1 MYTTGDIVS
10 RIGTA
15 PKPGSMRAM
24 LNNVSENLS
33 LLLCLTLA
41 AAIGG
46 TMNHGTAQVSGS
58 PKPAGSKQMSVDAQT
73 PWTAK
78 RVGSAKTPGGGMMSG
93 SPKTSGSAKTA
104 GSAKAPGTAQTSTS
118 RAGAASSMQNQ
129 FEGIIQSRNR
139 SVDYGGETQE
149 YEMTIWVKKA
159 QVKVTVPQIGATP
172 GSTVIYRTDSRV
184 SWILNDQDQ
193 TYFEVALAPR
203 QGMQQPTHSEHAA
216 PEKPAVTRTN
226 KTRKILG
233 YMCEQVMI
241 LKGET
246 ETEIWGTKGLGDLT
260 QMLNQSLQAESAGG
274 EEGDLIAKM
283 GLYPLESVTRYE
295 GRILESQEVTKIER
309 KSLSNDLF
317 QIPAGYKKQK
327 ALDVE

>member
-1 MYTTGDIVS
+1 MLKNV
-10 RIGTA
+10 
-15 PKPGSMRAM
+15 PGS
-24 LNNVSENLS
+24 LFLILS
-33 LLLCLTLA
+33 LTLA
-41 AAIGG
+41 VVIGG
-46 TMNHGTAQVSGS
+46 TTNYGTAQVPGS
-58 PKPAGSKQMSVDAQT
+58 TKPAGSKQMSVDAQT
-73 PWTAK
+73 H
-78 RVGSAKTPGGGMMSG
+78 GSA
-93 SPKTSGSAKTA
+93 KTSGSAKTA
-104 GSAKAPGTAQTSTS
+104 GSAKAPGSAQTSTS
-118 RAGAASSMQNQ
+118 RAGTESSMQNQ

-184 SWILNDQDQ
+184 SWILNDQDR

-203 QGMQQPTHSEHAA
+203 QGMQQPTPSEPAS
-216 PEKPAVTRTN
+216 PDKPAVTRTN

-233 YMCEQVMI
+233 YVCEQVMI
-241 LKGET
+241 QKGET

-283 GLYPLESVTRYE
+283 GLYPLQSVTRYE

-317 QIPAGYKKQK
+317 RIPEGYKKQK